1 MPAQGEVEEEDECG
15 GPLRASIWERMC
27 AALPPAERDEAR
39 RLIGNRIVEQSVDL
53 RNEVQSLRDILHD
66 FQQQNQ
72 AVREQLRRKP
82 PLPEHPARQ
91 LLEQQIVLLINSVKQ
106 SSSKT
111 AQLCLSPKSKAD
123 QRVQEY
129 VLKRQASRGALLAPA
144 PEGSAA
150 CSGSGGGGAK
160 PASAAALALRPQ
172 LASASPRTSGSPAAT
187 SRRPGTASSGLSSS
201 SAPAD
206 VLLQTADG
214 PLSLFRLDKVVA
226 DVRAAIKDECAQ
238 LLEETERI
246 QALLE
251 MEHDEIVEEKNAAVP
266 PALEDMREYTAKLEK
281 TWLMEEQGSAMLLKA
296 SQPSELLLEGR
307 KREQA
312 RAASS
317 RADVEGE
324 GLKGA
329 GSSSG
334 SHETSRASGS
344 RHARTEK
351 VAAAAAT
358 AAAAAATRTTMSEP
372 SLGGAAH
379 ARAVPSAELAPLTP
393 SSRAAQRLRD
403 RVHNARAPPAF
414 GEPERA
420 LC

>member
-1 MPAQGEVEEEDECG
+1 MPAQDEVEDEEECG

-53 RNEVQSLRDILHD
+53 RNEVQSLREILHD

-111 AQLCLSPKSKAD
+111 AQLCLSPKGKAD

-144 PEGSAA
+144 SEGSAA
-150 CSGSGGGGAK
+150 CSGGGGGGGGGAE

-206 VLLQTADG
+206 VLLQAADG

-317 RADVEGE
+317 RAESE

-329 GSSSG
+329 GSSG
-334 SHETSRASGS
+334 SQERSRASGS

-351 VAAAAAT
+351 VAAVAAT
-358 AAAAAATRTTMSEP
+358 AAATRTTMSEP
-372 SLGGAAH
+372 SVGGAANS
-379 ARAVPSAELAPLTP
+379 RAVPSAELAPLTP
-393 SSRAAQRLRD
+393 SSRAAQRLRE
-403 RVHNARAPPAF
+403 RVHSARAPPAI

-420 LC
+420 SC